1 MAGDINLKVA
11 LTGASEARGQITG
24 IEKAVQ
30 SATLKAR
37 ILGDALVASTK
48 TLARVSMDLI
58 RDSVGAARAAQ
69 AANDSLNVSLRKL
82 GTTYQTVAPN
92 VERFATSMKRAFGFS
107 DEDAKDGLTQLITSG
122 MSLNEA
128 MSQGNLIADI
138 AAKRQSTLAESSKI
152 VGLAFQGNTRALR
165 EFGIIIKTT
174 GDRTKDAKAAFQ
186 ALEQFQG
193 EAAARA
199 AREPWRAMNEEIGD
213 IKEDIGSGFLPI
225 LNEAQKAAGRM
236 AATLL
241 DSGKIKDMSAA
252 IGTLANDGVTA
263 LGGEIKKLDW
273 DSIARGIDSTIDKIK
288 DMTMEL
294 PLAIGKMNE
303 WGIQLK
309 KAGLSSQAWALRAR
323 IGAKMVAGKD
333 YYQDEVGLEE
343 ISKESA
349 GLDAQLG
356 ALRASSVQQS
366 KSIAA
371 RQASRV
377 PSRIAQDAV
386 KGVASAAVGGG
397 GDVAGGLM
405 ALANS
410 QTAAMNNANHP
421 NLVAQR
427 AELAHAQ
434 QVAASY
440 NKPNVRVQ
448 MSGFDKSSD
457 MVMATAG

>member
-1 MAGDINLKVA
+1 
-11 LTGASEARGQITG
+11 
-24 IEKAVQ
+24 
-30 SATLKAR
+30 
-37 ILGDALVASTK
+37 
-48 TLARVSMDLI
+48 
-58 RDSVGAARAAQ
+58 
-69 AANDSLNVSLRKL
+69 
-82 GTTYQTVAPN
+82 
-92 VERFATSMKRAFGFS
+92 
-107 DEDAKDGLTQLITSG
+107 
-122 MSLNEA
+122 
-128 MSQGNLIADI
+128 
-138 AAKRQSTLAESSKI
+138 
-152 VGLAFQGNTRALR
+152 
-165 EFGIIIKTT
+165 
-174 GDRTKDAKAAFQ
+174 
-186 ALEQFQG
+186 
-193 EAAARA
+193 
-199 AREPWRAMNEEIGD
+199 
-213 IKEDIGSGFLPI
+213 
-225 LNEAQKAAGRM
+225 
-236 AATLL
+236 
-241 DSGKIKDMSAA
+241 
-252 IGTLANDGVTA
+252 
-263 LGGEIKKLDW
+263 
-273 DSIARGIDSTIDKIK
+273 
-288 DMTMEL
+288 
-294 PLAIGKMNE
+294 
-303 WGIQLK
+303 
-309 KAGLSSQAWALRAR
+309 
-323 IGAKMVAGKD
+323 MVAGKD